1 MEREKRTKA
10 IEMTTGSIWKN
21 LFFLSCPLV
30 FSQVL
35 EVLFNMS
42 DVAVVGRFSDYRAL
56 GAVGSTTLLVTLFT
70 GFLIGM
76 GCGVNVRMAHE
87 LGARRRESVIK
98 TVHSAFVICLI
109 VGLLV
114 GAACFFFAEG
124 LLGILHTKEELMD
137 SAVLYLKIYALGMPG
152 MALYNCGNGILSA
165 TGDTKRPLVYLSIA
179 GIVNVILNL
188 FFVIVCHMAAEGVAI
203 ASVIGQYLSALLI
216 VIHLLRRTDD
226 CGLHPSKLRLD
237 PACGKAILVLGIPTG
252 IQNAIF
258 AIANLFVQS
267 GVNSFDAVMVSG
279 NAAAANADTL
289 IFNIM
294 AAFYTGCSSFIG
306 ELGRWQ
312 PGTDEKELSRRADL
326 FLCGRCDLWRTS
338 ADFRTTVS
346 VAVCDGACCNRCRN
360 AACEDHG
367 IFLYDQCV
375 YGLQHRSLPR
385 NRKEHCADGHRYF
398 RLLRVPGDLGVYHFC
413 MDSYDSGAVL
423 SLLFL
428 LGDYICGGGA
438 LFQAQLSAAGIS
450 ELSPGT
456 RTVKIRQLFCRQ
468 IRFWCCCAVL
478 PE

>member
-1 MEREKRTKA
+1 MEREKKTKA

-216 VIHLLRRTDD
+216 VLHLLRRTDD

-258 AIANLFVQS
+258 AIANL
-267 GVNSFDAVMVSG
+267 
-279 NAAAANADTL
+279 
-289 IFNIM
+289 
-294 AAFYTGCSSFIG
+294 YTGCSSFIG
-306 ELGRWQ
+306 QNWGAGNRERMKKSYLVGLTYSFAAGAIFGGLLLIFGRQFLSLFATEPAVIDAGMQRVKIMGFSYMISAFMDCSIAASRGIGKSIVPMLIVILG
-312 PGTDEKELSRRADL
+312 S
-326 FLCGRCDLWRTS
+326 CV
-338 ADFRTTVS
+338 FRVIWVYTIFVWIHTIPALYSLYFFSWAITS
-346 VAVCDGACCNRCRN
+346 VAEV
-360 AACEDHG
+360 
-367 IFLYDQCV
+367 L
-375 YGLQHRSLPR
+375 
-385 NRKEHCADGHRYF
+385 YF
-398 RLLRVPGDLGVYHFC
+398 RHSF
-413 MDSYDSGAVL
+413 
-423 SLLFL
+423 
-428 LGDYICGGGA
+428 
-438 LFQAQLSAAGIS
+438 
-450 ELSPGT
+450 
-456 RTVKIRQLFCRQ
+456 RQLEFQ
-468 IRFWCCCAVL
+468 S
-478 PE
+478 

>member
-1 MEREKRTKA
+1 M
-10 IEMTTGSIWKN
+10 
-21 LFFLSCPLV
+21 
-30 FSQVL
+30 
-35 EVLFNMS
+35 
-42 DVAVVGRFSDYRAL
+42 
-56 GAVGSTTLLVTLFT
+56 
-70 GFLIGM
+70 
-76 GCGVNVRMAHE
+76 
-87 LGARRRESVIK
+87 
-98 TVHSAFVICLI
+98 ICLI

-114 GAACFFFAEG
+114 GAACFSFAEG

-306 ELGRWQ
+306 QNWGAGNRERMKKSYLVGLTYSFAAGAIFGGLLLIFGRQ
-312 PGTDEKELSRRADL
+312 FLSL
-326 FLCGRCDLWRTS
+326 FATEP
-338 ADFRTTVS
+338 
-346 VAVCDGACCNRCRN
+346 AVIDAGMQR
-360 AACEDHG
+360 G

-398 RLLRVPGDLGVYHFC
+398 RLLCVPGDLGVYHFC

-456 RTVKIRQLFCRQ
+456 RTVKIR
-468 IRFWCCCAVL
+468 
-478 PE
+478 

>member
-1 MEREKRTKA
+1 MEREKKTKA

-306 ELGRWQ
+306 QNW
-312 PGTDEKELSRRADL
+312 
-326 FLCGRCDLWRTS
+326 
-338 ADFRTTVS
+338 
-346 VAVCDGACCNRCRN
+346 GAGNRERMKKSY
-360 AACEDHG
+360 
-367 IFLYDQCV
+367 LV
-375 YGLQHRSLPR
+375 GLTYS
-385 NRKEHCADGHRYF
+385 F
-398 RLLRVPGDLGVYHFC
+398 
-413 MDSYDSGAVL
+413 
-423 SLLFL
+423 
-428 LGDYICGGGA
+428 
-438 LFQAQLSAAGIS
+438 AAGAIFGG
-450 ELSPGT
+450 PPP
-456 RTVKIRQLFCRQ
+456 QM
-468 IRFWCCCAVL
+468 
-478 PE
+478 

>member
-306 ELGRWQ
+306 QNWGAGNRERMKKSYLVGL
-312 PGTDEKELSRRADL
+312 TY
-326 FLCGRCDLWRTS
+326 S

-375 YGLQHRSLPR
+375 YGLQHRSFPR
-385 NRKEHCADGHRYF
+385 NRKEHCADAHRYF
-398 RLLRVPGDLGVYHFC
+398 RLLCVPGDLGVYHFC

-423 SLLFL
+423 PLLFL

-468 IRFWCCCAVL
+468 IRFWRCCAVL
-478 PE
+478 SE